1 MKNKLTDLNDH
12 LFAQMERLSEE
23 EQSTEQIE
31 QEVRRS
37 EAIVAISDQI
47 IKNAALHVQVA
58 KLQLEYGPR
67 AKEATAL
74 PMLKEPTK

>member
-1 MKNKLTDLNDH
+1 MTKNKLTDLNDH

-23 EQSTEQIE
+23 GQSTEQIE
-31 QEVRRS
+31 QEVKRS

-58 KLQLEYGPR
+58 KLRLEYAEDIP
-67 AKEATAL
+67 L
-74 PMLKEPTK
+74 PMLKGPGK